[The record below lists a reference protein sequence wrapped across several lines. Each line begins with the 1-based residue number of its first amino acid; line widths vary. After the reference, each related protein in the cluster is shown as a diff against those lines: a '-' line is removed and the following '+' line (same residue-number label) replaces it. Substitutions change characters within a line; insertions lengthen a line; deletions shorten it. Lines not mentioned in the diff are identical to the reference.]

1 MDEFIKYRKAYLKDI
16 IEFLKYLS
24 TLSTGSLLLMVAFLD
39 KLKLLDSYQ
48 PYLKY
53 SFVAFIVSIA
63 GSVLGYA
70 MIVFVEL
77 KQGSERRETK
87 VINAFLGLVG
97 VSINFLG
104 FISGIVLMAMFAM
117 ANIG

>member
-24 TLSTGSLLLMVAFLD
+24 TLSTGSMMLMVAFLD
-39 KLKLLDSYQ
+39 QLKLLEPHQSY
-48 PYLKY
+48 LRY
-53 SFVAFIVSIA
+53 SFIAFIVSIV

-70 MIVFVEL
+70 VILFVEL
-77 KQGSERRETK
+77 KEGSEKRETK
-87 VINAFLGLVG
+87 AVNACVGLLG

-104 FISGIVLMAMFAM
+104 FIAGIVFMGMFAVF
-117 ANIG
+117 NLY